1 MYDRL
6 MVIVC
11 FSPPLPPSQI
21 MEDTQLVDWE
31 TPEEEPEDSN
41 GSPPFSLEP
50 VGRLHLFSSVRGP
63 EKDFLLYPGENVVG
77 RIPGCTVA
85 LPFSSISKQHAVIE
99 IPAQGRAP
107 ILRDCGSLN
116 HTRLLRPAKVLS
128 PGVGH
133 RLRDQDL
140 VLFADLPCQYH
151 HLGAPS
157 LPGPRGALSVEE
169 TPRVPGMGGPD
180 SRGTLLAEDSEEEGD
195 SPLDRSVKVP
205 VTCSPSETV
214 VPESDV
220 EGTSPGTKGPA
231 LPLTFIMD
239 SDTDEED
246 LSPVE
251 PTIASRKGS
260 AVDKEWSSTHGGNH
274 PSSVG
279 KDSDT
284 DVERDEGIMAVPS
297 ENLPNDRDSDTDV
310 DDEGGLQRTSV
321 VTPLVGTQPSSLEDS
336 GTDLEEENLSV
347 RPVKEMCQPDMGDSD
362 TDVEDSVPAAPPV
375 VHLGKDQVP
384 MGGTN
389 HTDTKKEGA
398 PTELSTGHLEQDQH
412 PIGGD
417 GDSDTD
423 SDDNGFLTYV
433 KKSQLPGEEDNGE
446 EWAPASD
453 HLERTTKKVGTQG
466 RMPIT
471 KLEQHLSPF
480 PRVSSVGMVETSTLE
495 KSAQVLLE
503 ETQNYI
509 NGDSDPD
516 GEGTE
521 DFQNKS
527 DDTSDLDLQD
537 TQCFVEGV
545 NQNHGDEPWEILATQ
560 PFCLEQS
567 EASGTQPITPYIE
580 SHGACPSPPK
590 TASDLQPGSSEKTEP
605 SRSQGTENPN
615 TEIQR
620 QTMENDMENQVIE
633 IEIPRITLERK
644 KEKGTVKRKTLANK
658 AKRSKRKRV
667 SPAVQAERAERGQR
681 CAASRG
687 LQNVMTEKDIK
698 SCGETKALE
707 KEMERQTPEKDIF
720 ERQAPERKMRSL
732 AVEVKVPREMLER
745 EAEGQMSE
753 DHDQEVQNPAPV
765 SKSKVEEGVLQELA
779 SNPQIH
785 SDNRCQRGLDD
796 SKILPL
802 EEVPMDDQDSSNVP
816 LTASKVPVSKAPA
829 PSSTARITRSQNRR
843 TSKSLHS
850 SSSPASQESPIL
862 GTVRSRRRGIPP
874 APNIEPLLPQDSRD
888 KSESSFQSQTQKPF
902 SPSSGPAA
910 PLAPELH
917 HSIPKELPVI
927 SEPRLQTRQSRKRGA
942 TRTCRSTTVVSVLP
956 EHPPSIPTERCKTP
970 VPPSRALRSQ
980 RARVG
985 EISESLTATPESSY
999 PLTSEAPAPR
1009 ATRSQRVGAVGM
1021 LFSTPE
1027 AKPKLPGRKQPP
1039 STREPSP
1046 CPKQPRRGRSQRQE
1060 SSKEKDEKPV
1070 EVETA
1075 AKTPVGIAELEVQTK
1090 DEVKGTPSRS
1100 LRRARLCRETRTPK
1114 VLFTGVV
1121 DARGEQAVLALGGS
1135 LASSVAEASHLV
1147 TDRVRRTVKF
1157 LCALG
1162 RGIPILSLE
1171 WLHQSRKAGRFLPP
1185 DEFLVND
1192 PEQEKNFGFSL
1203 REALSR
1209 AQERGLLEGYEIYV
1223 TPGVQPPTPQMGE
1236 IIACCGGTALSSMP
1250 RAYKSQ
1256 RLVISCPQDLSR
1268 CSAAVRAK
1276 LPLLSPEFLLT
1287 GVLRQEAQLEAFL
1300 LPTSDSLPS

>member
-1 MYDRL
+1 
-6 MVIVC
+6 
-11 FSPPLPPSQI
+11 

-31 TPEEEPEDSN
+31 AQEEESEDSK
-41 GSPPFSLEP
+41 GSPPRFALEP

-85 LPFSSISKQHAVIE
+85 LPFPSISKQHAIIE
-99 IPAQGRAP
+99 ISAQGRAP

-116 HTRLLRPAKVLS
+116 HTRLLRPPKLLS

-133 RLRDQDL
+133 QLRDQDL

-151 HLGAPS
+151 RLGAPS

-169 TPRVPGMGGPD
+169 TPRVPGMGGP
-180 SRGTLLAEDSEEEGD
+180 RFQGTLLAEDSEEEGD
-195 SPLDRSVKVP
+195 SPLDSIKVP

-220 EGTSPGTKGPA
+220 EGASPGTKGPA
-231 LPLTFIMD
+231 LPLTFILD
-239 SDTDEED
+239 SDTDEEED
-246 LSPVE
+246 LPPIE
-251 PTIASRKGS
+251 PSSATRKGS
-260 AVDKEWSSTHGGNH
+260 AVDKEWSSTGGENH
-274 PSSVG
+274 PSAVG
-279 KDSDT
+279 RDSDT

-297 ENLPNDRDSDTDV
+297 ENLPSDRDGDTDV
-310 DDEGGLQRTSV
+310 DDESLQRTSV
-321 VTPLVGTQPSSLEDS
+321 VTPLIGTQPSSLEDS
-336 GTDLEEENLSV
+336 GTDLEEESLSV
-347 RPVKEMCQPDMGDSD
+347 RPVKEMCQPTNGDSD
-362 TDVEDSVPAAPPV
+362 TDTEDSVPAAPPV
-375 VHLGKDQVP
+375 VHLGKDQVSID
-384 MGGTN
+384 GTN
-389 HTDTKKEGA
+389 NTDIKKEGA
-398 PTELSTGHLEQDQH
+398 PTELSTGHLEKDQH

-423 SDDNGFLTYV
+423 ADDNGFQTYV
-433 KKSQLPGEEDNGE
+433 KKSQLPVEEDNRE
-446 EWAPASD
+446 ECAPASD
-453 HLERTTKKVGTQG
+453 QLERTTKKVGTQ
-466 RMPIT
+466 
-471 KLEQHLSPF
+471 
-480 PRVSSVGMVETSTLE
+480 
-495 KSAQVLLE
+495 
-503 ETQNYI
+503 
-509 NGDSDPD
+509 
-516 GEGTE
+516 
-521 DFQNKS
+521 
-527 DDTSDLDLQD
+527 DTSDLDLQD

-560 PFCLEQS
+560 PFCSEQS
-567 EASGTQPITPYIE
+567 EASETQPITSYIE
-580 SHGACPSPPK
+580 SHGACSSPPK
-590 TASDLQPGSSEKTEP
+590 TASDLQPGSSEKTES

-620 QTMENDMENQVIE
+620 QTMENDTENQMIE
-633 IEIPRITLERK
+633 VETPRIIPERK
-644 KEKGTVKRKTLANK
+644 MEKGTVKRKTLANK

-667 SPAVQAERAERGQR
+667 SPVVQTERAERRQR
-681 CAASRG
+681 CAASRVV
-687 LQNVMTEKDIK
+687 QNVVTEKDIK

-720 ERQAPERKMRSL
+720 ERQAPERKTKSL
-732 AVEVKVPREMLER
+732 VVEVKVPKEMLER
-745 EAEGQMSE
+745 EAEGEMSE

-765 SKSKVEEGVLQELA
+765 PKSKVEEGDLQELA
-779 SNPQIH
+779 SNPQIL
-785 SDNRCQRGLDD
+785 SDSRCQRGLND

-802 EEVPMDDQDSSNVP
+802 EEVPMDDQDSSDVP
-816 LTASKVPVSKAPA
+816 LTASKVPVSEASA
-829 PSSTARITRSQNRR
+829 PSSTPRVTRSQNRR
-843 TSKSLHS
+843 TSKPLHS

-862 GTVRSRRRGIPP
+862 GTTRSRRRGILL
-874 APNIEPLLPQDSRD
+874 APHIEPLLPQDSRD

-902 SPSSGPAA
+902 SPSSAPAA

-917 HSIPKELPVI
+917 PSIPKELPVI
-927 SEPRLQTRQSRKRGA
+927 PEPHLQTRQSRKRGA
-942 TRTCRSTTVVSVLP
+942 TRTCGSTTVVPVLP
-956 EHPPSIPTERCKTP
+956 EHPLSIPTERCETP
-970 VPPSRALRSQ
+970 VPPPRAVRSQ
-980 RARVG
+980 RAKVG
-985 EISESLTATPESSY
+985 EISESLTATPEPSY
-999 PLTSEAPAPR
+999 SLTPEAPAPR
-1009 ATRSQRVGAVGM
+1009 ATRSQRVGAVGT

-1027 AKPKLPGRKQPP
+1027 AQPKLPGRKRPP
-1039 STREPSP
+1039 ATREPSP

-1060 SSKEKDEKPV
+1060 SSKEEDEKPV

-1075 AKTPVGIAELEVQTK
+1075 AKTPVGVAEQEVQAK

-1185 DEFLVND
+1185 DEFVVND

-1223 TPGVQPPTPQMGE
+1223 TPGVQPPPPQMGE
-1236 IIACCGGTALSSMP
+1236 IITCCGGTALSNMP

-1300 LPTSDSLPS
+1300 LSTSDSLPS